1 MRTVF
6 SPRFAPRYWP
16 EPRLQPVR
24 LRSFSMKGEER
35 LQRQVVEYLRVGL
48 PDSVVWT
55 HFPAGG
61 GGKVRGAK
69 LKAMGLRPG
78 FPDLLFVWRDGER
91 TKTAW
96 IELKTARGRESAAQ
110 REVRKS
116 LALAGCAT
124 AICRDL
130 DAVIGTLK
138 GWGLWLRAE
147 AA

>member
-1 MRTVF
+1 
-6 SPRFAPRYWP
+6 
-16 EPRLQPVR
+16 
-24 LRSFSMKGEER
+24 MKGEER
-35 LQRQVVEYLRVGL
+35 FQRLVVDYLRL
-48 PDSVVWT
+48 AMPSDVVWT

-61 GGKVRGAK
+61 GGKVRGAR

-110 REVRKS
+110 RKVRKS